1 MRIGIPIKEQNDNTS
16 LDDRFGRSPHFCI
29 YDTEDSSIS
38 FFTNQFI
45 TEKNAGNKI
54 SKLLL
59 EENVDFVIAKKVG
72 HKTFNKL
79 TNFKIKVYK
88 SKSNHIL
95 TDIIYDELTRYST
108 YVLYQT
114 EVTPLLKS
122 ISYMFS
128 ISLRN
133 IFQNTL

>member
-29 YDTEDSSIS
+29 YDTEDSLIS

-95 TDIIYDELTRYST
+95 TDIIYDFLEHKL
-108 YVLYQT
+108 
-114 EVTPLLKS
+114 E
-122 ISYMFS
+122 
-128 ISLRN
+128 
-133 IFQNTL
+133 IFNTKDMDIVQDKFA

>member
-38 FFTNQFI
+38 FFTNPFI

-95 TDIIYDELTRYST
+95 TDIIYDFLEHKL
-108 YVLYQT
+108 
-114 EVTPLLKS
+114 E
-122 ISYMFS
+122 
-128 ISLRN
+128 
-133 IFQNTL
+133 IFNTKDMDIVQDKFA